1 MNWDKASGWTTLPV
15 TCWTAGALRGFGFD
29 HEGVRARR
37 AERDAKQGTKKFVV
51 PRPQHLSISDESLA
65 LNPDLR
71 VTRQTPPTFLL
82 TEAA

>member
-1 MNWDKASGWTTLPV
+1 LGADFS
-15 TCWTAGALRGFGFD
+15 GALRGFGFD

-37 AERDAKQGTKKFVV
+37 GVGCQARHQKVVV
-51 PRPQHLSISDESLA
+51 PRPQHLSISDENLSF
-65 LNPDLR
+65 NPDLR